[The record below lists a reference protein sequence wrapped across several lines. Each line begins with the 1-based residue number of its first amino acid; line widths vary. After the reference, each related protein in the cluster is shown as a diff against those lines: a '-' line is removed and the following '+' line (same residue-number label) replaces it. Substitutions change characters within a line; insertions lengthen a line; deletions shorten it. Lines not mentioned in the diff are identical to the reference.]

1 MSKITIAI
9 DASTKSTGIA
19 MFQDKELIEYKNI
32 KSNNKS
38 VLKRIKYMT
47 DAIEEIYV
55 NHSNNSFIN
64 NLTKAITDGEY
75 DSPTYQIVM
84 EQVLPD
90 NLTKDENQWIRN
102 QATFKALMYLQAAI
116 VLMFDHYDLEVELV
130 SATTWRKWCGIAQG
144 AYVKRDVLKVRDVQ
158 FVKEKYNIDVNDDIA
173 DAICIGYG
181 KLNHEPE
188 PEPFNWE

>member
-1 MSKITIAI
+1 MITIAI
-9 DASTKSTGIA
+9 DASTKSTGVA
-19 MFQDKELIEYKNI
+19 VFQDKKFVGANNYVN
-32 KSNNKS
+32 SNRS
-38 VLKRIKYMT
+38 VLKRIKFMT
-47 DAIEEIYV
+47 DSLEEDYKKIIELYPQEKV
-55 NHSNNSFIN
+55 
-64 NLTKAITDGEY
+64 
-75 DSPTYQIVM
+75 QIIM